1 MWQAKIIKKQ
11 ESIAVLISENVD
23 FNPNPIRRVRE
34 GHYLFI
40 IGKIYQERITIL
52 NIYVPNARVYNFIK
66 DILLHLKPQID
77 PNTIIVNNFNT
88 HLTNTQVIQIKSKQ
102 KLCG

>member
-1 MWQAKIIKKQ
+1 M
-11 ESIAVLISENVD
+11 
-23 FNPNPIRRVRE
+23 
-34 GHYLFI
+34 
-40 IGKIYQERITIL
+40 YQMQG
-52 NIYVPNARVYNFIK
+52 YNFIK
-66 DILLHLKPQID
+66 EILLHLKPQIG